1 MQKTDF
7 IARVAEESGVS
18 KKTARQVIETA
29 LDVIANS
36 LAQDE
41 KVVLSGFGTFEMR
54 QRRARRGVNP
64 QTRQTMTIPASTSPG
79 FSASNNLKETVRQ
92 SQSQSQSRERGG
104 KSS

>member
-7 IARVAEESGVS
+7 IARVAEETGVS
-18 KKTARQVIETA
+18 KKTARQVIEKA
-29 LDVIANS
+29 LDMIANS

-54 QRRARRGVNP
+54 ERRERRGVNP
-64 QTRQTMTIPASTSPG
+64 QTRQAMTIPASKSPG

-92 SQSQSQSRERGG
+92 SRSRERGR
-104 KSS
+104 

>member
-18 KKTARQVIETA
+18 KKVARQVIETA
-29 LDVIANS
+29 LDVIAGS

-54 QRRARRGVNP
+54 QRRERRGVNP

-92 SQSQSQSRERGG
+92 SQSRERGG
-104 KSS
+104 KNN

>member
-1 MQKTDF
+1 
-7 IARVAEESGVS
+7 
-18 KKTARQVIETA
+18 
-29 LDVIANS
+29 VIAGS

-92 SQSQSQSRERGG
+92 SQARERGG
-104 KSS
+104 KNG

>member
-7 IARVAEESGVS
+7 IARVAEDSGVS

-29 LDVIANS
+29 LDVIAAS
-36 LAQDE
+36 LARNE

-54 QRRARRGVNP
+54 QRRERRGVNP
-64 QTRQTMTIPASTSPG
+64 QARQAMTIPASTSPG

-92 SQSQSQSRERGG
+92 SNARERGG
-104 KSS
+104 KSR